1 MKRKQLTKLAI
12 ASALLIAPLSQAL
25 AYSIHVNDGVYV
37 IECKNGV
44 TSQGSHLQVTHDQAA
59 YFCKVRGSSITTPK
73 PDAAPKAQKQP
84 VKKAIA
90 PSK

>member
-12 ASALLIAPLSQAL
+12 ASALLITPLSQAF

-44 TSQGSHLQVTHDQAA
+44 TSQGTMLQVTHDQAA
-59 YFCKVRGSSITTPK
+59 YFCKVRGSSIATPK
-73 PDAAPKAQKQP
+73 KDIAPKAKAKP
-84 VKKAIA
+84 VKKSIQAN
-90 PSK
+90 

>member
-12 ASALLIAPLSQAL
+12 ASALLIASLPQAF

-44 TSQGSHLQVTHDQAA
+44 TSQGSHLQVTHAQAE
-59 YFCKVRGSSITTPK
+59 YFCRVRGSSIK
-73 PDAAPKAQKQP
+73 KKDVAPKAQVQP
-84 VKKAIA
+84 DKKKIQTN
-90 PSK
+90 